1 MAASSGS
8 KNQKIGSNS
17 KALATTG
24 GSIGFVFLKAQSQA
38 TIEKV
43 SKRGRHARLTQ
54 KRATRRWPH
63 VLRWVSLLRALRR
76 SELYCS
82 RP

>member
-17 KALATTG
+17 KKLG
-24 GSIGFVFLKAQSQA
+24 DDRRLPIGFVPKAPSQA

-43 SKRGRHARLTQ
+43 SKRGRHARLAQ
-54 KRATRRWPH
+54 KKGPPEGGPH
-63 VLRWVSLLRALRR
+63 VLRWVSLLRALTR
-76 SELYCS
+76 SELYA

>member
-17 KALATTG
+17 KLG
-24 GSIGFVFLKAQSQA
+24 DDRRLYWVRFPKAQSQA

-43 SKRGRHARLTQ
+43 SKRGRHARLAQ
-54 KRATRRWPH
+54 KKGPPEGGPH

-76 SELYCS
+76 SELYA